1 MFEFEGLKFHIEKK
15 LLDAVPEGGGE
26 VKVSMGDYGRYT
38 LKFGGK

>member
-1 MFEFEGLKFHIEKK
+1 MLEYDGMKIHIETKI
-15 LLDAVPEGGGE
+15 LGVLPDEGGE